1 MKTYERNDFKLS
13 FFKEDTEFYVNE
25 KKKTVA
31 CTIVG
36 RLNTPCEFSFHN
48 KVPFVVPSEMFA
60 TTGIAKC
67 SNGDVFD
74 IERGKRIALAKAENK
89 AYRKASRH
97 LFELQKHLSFL
108 SSCIDKFLSKSFHQC
123 SHNDD
128 FIQTISDTNHPEYKE
143 KISSMK
149 SNNVHEI

>member
-1 MKTYERNDFKLS
+1 MKNYDRNDFKLS

-36 RLNTPCEFSFHN
+36 LLNTPCEFHFRN
-48 KVPFVVPSEMFA
+48 DVPFVIESERFTA
-60 TTGIAKC
+60 TGVAKC
-67 SNGDVFD
+67 SDGDVFD

-97 LFELQKHLSFL
+97 LFGLQKHLSFL
-108 SSCIDKFLSKSFHQC
+108 SSGIDKFLSKSFNQC
-123 SHNDD
+123 SHNEE
-128 FIQTISDTNHPEYKE
+128 FIQTISDRNHPKYKE
-143 KISSMK
+143 NISPMK
-149 SNNVHEI
+149 K

>member
-1 MKTYERNDFKLS
+1 MTVTHDGKTPNPI
-13 FFKEDTEFYVNE
+13 T
-25 KKKTVA
+25 
-31 CTIVG
+31 
-36 RLNTPCEFSFHN
+36 
-48 KVPFVVPSEMFA
+48 

-108 SSCIDKFLSKSFHQC
+108 NSCIDKFLSKSFHQC

-128 FIQTISDTNHPEYKE
+128 FIQIISDTNHPEYKE